1 MPTTLTEEAPIDVT
15 IYRSPRDGALVVEID
30 TQVEAGRVRV
40 NLNDGILFDAD
51 PESESS
57 LLTMMSEAG
66 VNVTE
71 ENLTRVASF
80 LAALAR
86 TQEGQA

>member
-15 IYRSPRDGALVVEID
+15 IYRSPQDGALVVEID

-40 NLNDGILFDAD
+40 NLNDGVLFDAD
-51 PESESS
+51 PEVESS
-57 LLTMMSEAG
+57 LFTMMNNAG

-71 ENLTRVASF
+71 ENLSQIADFIAVLAS
-80 LAALAR
+80 R
-86 TQEGQA
+86 KERS